1 VSWEPQLIRGRY
13 GIVNRDVWWGWKKK
27 RILLELQPMVGLK
40 KFIILGFVMLSIS
53 IDAMANEGATQK
65 RENWDER
72 LEMLRAVPYVG
83 LSEISAEEGES
94 GVIFYNQEKA
104 YHGYNLYATRNT
116 SEAFLLDMEGQ
127 IVHRWIYPPKK
138 SGGSTPIVMLE
149 NGDLVV
155 VKTSVGLLRV
165 NWDSQAIWQEGLLA
179 HHDVARAPDGSFY
192 VIARDIKE
200 HRNLM
205 VNFPAIIH
213 LTADG
218 EEIDRWS
225 AYDHLDELKSV
236 LDTRSFLDT
245 VLDSALGDLSEEG
258 GESSELKKKIAYR
271 RYHYNYFHMNGID
284 VLPVNLS
291 GKGNSR
297 FREGNLLVCIRNV
310 NQIAVLEKDTHRIL
324 WAWGEGELEWP
335 HHPTMLEN
343 GHILVFDNGVKRG
356 FSRVLEL
363 DPVAGDIVWQY
374 TADPPEDFHSYYR
387 GSAQRLPNGN
397 TLICESDKG
406 RVFEVTEQGEVVWTW
421 LNPITRRGHR
431 EVLYR
436 MLRWPADH
444 VDRLLNK

>member
-1 VSWEPQLIRGRY
+1 MLGLVTLSVS
-13 GIVNRDVWWGWKKK
+13 
-27 RILLELQPMVGLK
+27 M
-40 KFIILGFVMLSIS
+40 
-53 IDAMANEGATQK
+53 DAMANEGTSQK
-65 RENWDER
+65 GENWDER

-83 LSEISAEEGES
+83 LSEISVEEGES

-104 YHGYNLYATRNT
+104 YKGYNLYATRST

-127 IVHRWIYPPKK
+127 MVHRWTYPPKR
-138 SGGSTPIVMLE
+138 SGGSTPVVMLE

-155 VKTSVGLLRV
+155 IKTYLELLRIDW
-165 NWDSQAIWQEGLLA
+165 NSEFTWKKKLGA

-192 VIARDIKE
+192 VIVRDVRE
-200 HRNLM
+200 HRDLM
-205 VNFPAIIH
+205 VNFPAIVH

-218 EEIDRWS
+218 EEIGRWS
-225 AYDHLDELKSV
+225 TYDHLDELKSV
-236 LDTRSFLDT
+236 LDTQSFLDT
-245 VLDSALGDLSEEG
+245 VLDSALGGLSEQG

-284 VLPVNLS
+284 VLPANLS

-297 FREGNLLVCIRNV
+297 FRMGNLLVCFRNV
-310 NQIAVLEKDTHRIL
+310 NQIAVLEKDSHRVL

-343 GHILVFDNGVKRG
+343 GHILVFDNGVQRG
-356 FSRVLEL
+356 FSRVVEL
-363 DPVAGDIVWQY
+363 DPVAGAIVWEY

-406 RVFEVTEQGEVVWTW
+406 RVFEVTEEGEVVWMW
-421 LNPITRRGHR
+421 LNPITSRRGYR

-436 MLRWPADH
+436 MLRWPADQ
-444 VDRLLNK
+444 VDKLLNK